1 MNPIVL
7 VLFTLT
13 PAVQILWC
21 RGEESPK
28 SFKGMTDD
36 GNTTKGE
43 AAGVSTNDIQRHYFH
58 IVGGN
63 PAALMIMRTVVIM
76 GIGDKLRN
84 IP

>member
-1 MNPIVL
+1 
-7 VLFTLT
+7 
-13 PAVQILWC
+13 
-21 RGEESPK
+21 
-28 SFKGMTDD
+28 MTDD
-36 GNTTKGE
+36 GNTTNGE
-43 AAGVSTNDIQRHYFH
+43 AAGVSTNDIQRHCFH